1 MLKDVEKSTGTVSD
15 IERRAEVDVEDE
27 RGTKLTGTGTT
38 NPSTGG
44 DRCRTERAA
53 QHCPRRPRRS
63 WAGERPS

>member
-1 MLKDVEKSTGTVSD
+1 MLKGVEKSTGTVSD

-27 RGTKLTGTGTT
+27 RGTSLMGTGTT
-38 NPSTGG
+38 NPSTGD